1 MSIPVV
7 LRAPA
12 ALVACVL
19 SLACP
24 SILAEEAPPT
34 WTLPVQVVATG
45 LVGAHGVREVG
56 RFHAG
61 GPFAANPA
69 FLLATQP
76 GQVLDPTRVL
86 VAVDGAG
93 GMVLSIDPRA
103 RGAVVPPGIARE
115 ATHAGAQV
123 QLYSATGP
131 AYANRVHNAAA
142 RTALDGAVASPRY
155 LSINNAF
162 GRPWIAN
169 APKGLRGEGT
179 ITVADPDGAPLAN
192 APSDMAGGVFAGRRT
207 QREAIP
213 TSMRSGWLA
222 QWLDR
227 RASGQLTPGG
237 LDAGAFGTALLGASP
252 DGSGFAVFAAVN
264 GDGSVAQVHVREGVD
279 GLAPRGTIRPGD
291 ADPGVVGVAFAW
303 TPDRVLYV
311 ADAGRDGVAALHLGD
326 DGHQFVLQGMEH
338 LASRWLREPVDIAP
352 AMPEVANPRFASG
365 TTLAAGA
372 DLLVA
377 NRGDGSILRL
387 ARDGRPIARARL
399 RRPDGS
405 EIGPGELRSI
415 AVSSDAQRFW
425 IVARRPNGQDDELLQ
440 ASAFDA
446 RGPYAGEQAVK
457 PAAGGADDQAVD
469 GARLFSRK
477 FTPATGLGPLFNAD
491 ACIACH
497 PGGRGAS
504 ADDAHFARRVAQL
517 DPASGRVLAM
527 AGSDSM
533 VAPRRTTAGEA
544 PLPPP
549 REANV
554 VSLRMPL
561 ALTAAARIDDIDDA
575 TIEAQAVAKGDGIHG
590 RVHRVVGSDGRSRI
604 GRYGW
609 KADVPTLDAMVAAAF
624 SDEMGLSSALA
635 PHPRPPFKDDGTMA
649 RAVASFLR
657 SGAVAAPPQAV
668 AEGGGQERAR

>member
-1 MSIPVV
+1 MPLPMV

-19 SLACP
+19 SLPCP
-24 SILAEEAPPT
+24 SVLGQEPPPT
-34 WTLPVQVVATG
+34 WTLRVRVVATG

-61 GPFAANPA
+61 GPFAANPE
-69 FLLATQP
+69 FLLVTQP
-76 GQVLDPTRVL
+76 GRVLDPTRVL
-86 VAVDGAG
+86 VAVDSGG

-103 RGAVVPPGIARE
+103 CVVVVPPGIAHGAPR
-115 ATHAGAQV
+115 AGAPV

-142 RTALDGAVASPRY
+142 RTAPDGAVASPRY

-169 APKGLRGEGT
+169 APMGTRGEGT
-179 ITVADPDGAPLAN
+179 IAVTDPDGAPLAN
-192 APSDMAGGVFAGRRT
+192 APSDVAGGVFAGRRT

-213 TSMRSGWLA
+213 TSMRSGWVA
-222 QWLDR
+222 RWLDR
-227 RASGQLTPGG
+227 RASGQLTTGA

-252 DGSGFAVFAAVN
+252 DGSGFAVFASVN

-279 GLAPRGTIRPGD
+279 GLAPPGTIDPGH
-291 ADPGVVGVAFAW
+291 ADPGVIGVAFAW
-303 TPDRVLYV
+303 TPARVLFV
-311 ADAGRDGVAALHLGD
+311 TDARRDGVAVLQLGD
-326 DGHQFVLQGMEH
+326 DGHQFVLQGVGH
-338 LASRWLREPVDIAP
+338 LRSRWLREPVDVAP
-352 AMPEVANPRFASG
+352 AMPEVANPRVASG
-365 TTLAAGA
+365 TTLAAEA
-372 DLLVA
+372 DLMVA

-387 ARDGRPIARARL
+387 ARDGRAIARARL

-425 IVARRPNGQDDELLQ
+425 IVARRPNGPDDELLE

-446 RGPYAGEQAVK
+446 HGPYAGERPVN
-457 PAAGGADDQAVD
+457 PAAGAVD
-469 GARLFSRK
+469 GHAIDGAQLFSQK
-477 FTPATGLGPLFNAD
+477 FTSATGLGPSFNAD

-504 ADDAHFARRVAQL
+504 ADEAHFARRVAHL

-527 AGSDSM
+527 AGGDSM
-533 VAPRRTTAGEA
+533 VAPRRTTAGDA

-561 ALTAAARIDDIDDA
+561 ALAAATRIDDIDDA
-575 TIEAQAVAKGDGIHG
+575 IIEAQAVAKGDGIHG
-590 RVHRVVGSDGRSRI
+590 RVHRVVGSDGRSRV

-635 PHPRPPFKDDGTMA
+635 PRPRPPFVDDGRMA

-657 SGAVAAPPQAV
+657 AGTAATPPQA
-668 AEGGGQERAR
+668 AAAGAGQERGQ

>member
-1 MSIPVV
+1 MP
-7 LRAPA
+7 LPLTPRAHVALA
-12 ALVACVL
+12 AYAL

-24 SILAEEAPPT
+24 CVPAADPPPT
-34 WTLPVQVVATG
+34 WTLPVRVVATG
-45 LVGAHGVREVG
+45 LPGAHGVREVG

-61 GPFAANPA
+61 GPFAADPA

-76 GQVLDPTRVL
+76 GQVLDPMRVL
-86 VAVDGAG
+86 VAVDGNG

-103 RGAVVPPGIARE
+103 GDAVVPPGIARQVSSP
-115 ATHAGAQV
+115 GAPV
-123 QLYSATGP
+123 QLYSATGA
-131 AYANRVHNAAA
+131 AYANRVHNAGA
-142 RTALDGAVASPRY
+142 RTAADGAVASPRY

-169 APKGLRGEGT
+169 APGGLGREGT
-179 ITVADPDGAPLAN
+179 ITVTDPDGAPLAN
-192 APSDMAGGVFAGRRT
+192 APSDVAGGVFAGRRT
-207 QREAIP
+207 PREAVA

-222 QWLDR
+222 RWLDR
-227 RASGQLTPGG
+227 RANGQLTPGA

-252 DGSGFAVFAAVN
+252 DGSGFAVFAAVT
-264 GDGSVAQVHVREGVD
+264 GDGAVAQVHVREGVD
-279 GLAPRGTIRPGD
+279 GLAPRGTVGAGA

-311 ADAGRDGVAALHLGD
+311 ADARRDGIAALRLGD
-326 DGHQFVLQGMEH
+326 DGRQFVLRGVEH
-338 LASRWLREPVDIAP
+338 LASPWLHEPVDLAP

-365 TTLAAGA
+365 TTLAAEA

-425 IVARRPNGQDDELLQ
+425 IVARRPRAQADELLE

-446 RGPYAGEQAVK
+446 HGPYAGELPAT
-457 PAAGGADDQAVD
+457 PAADAGERPALDGG
-469 GARLFSRK
+469 RLFSQK
-477 FTPATGLGPLFNAD
+477 FTPTTGLGPSFNAD
-491 ACIACH
+491 ACVACH

-504 ADDAHFARRVAQL
+504 GDESRFARRVAHL
-517 DPASGRVLAM
+517 DPATGRVLPLSGA
-527 AGSDSM
+527 DSA
-533 VAPRRTTAGEA
+533 VAPRRTTAGDA

-561 ALTAAARIDDIDDA
+561 ALVAAARIDDIDDA
-575 TIEAQAVAKGDGIHG
+575 AIEAQAVAKGDGIHG
-590 RVHRVVGSDGRSRI
+590 RVHRVVGSDGRTRI

-624 SDEMGLSSALA
+624 SDEMGVSSALA
-635 PHPRPPFKDDGTMA
+635 PRPRPPFEDDGRMA

-657 SGAVAAPPQAV
+657 GGPASGPPPAVAA
-668 AEGGGQERAR
+668 GDLQERAR